1 MAVEVWWSSLA
12 AADRDLL
19 RILDTTE
26 RARIESLDRPA
37 DRGRSLLGAAL
48 LRVAVASHLG
58 LAPADVVV
66 DRTCDECGGPHG
78 APRILSPGL
87 PAPWVSVSHSGVLA
101 VVALSPHGPV
111 GIDVQ
116 RLSDLTDPRAGQDW
130 VRREALLKARTAAG
144 EKGRAVTSP
153 VPVQTDATALELR
166 PPLSG
171 YAAALVTLAQPDSEL
186 VIRHWP
192 PAPG

>member
-37 DRGRSLLGAAL
+37 DRGRSLVGAAL

-78 APRILSPGL
+78 APRILGPGL
-87 PAPWVSVSHSGVLA
+87 PAPWVSVSHSGVLV

-111 GIDVQ
+111 GVDVQ
-116 RLSDLTDPRAGQDW
+116 RLSDLSDQRAGQEW
-130 VRREALLKARTAAG
+130 VRREALLKARTAAP
-144 EKGRAVTSP
+144 EVDQP
-153 VPVQTDATALELR
+153 DATAHELA

-171 YAAALVTLAQPDSEL
+171 YVAAVVTPAGSDTEL
-186 VIRHWP
+186 RIRHWP
-192 PAPG
+192 PGPGRNV